1 MDAEGEDHS
10 LTLWLRRHLM
20 VPTLCLG
27 PICNVCLCAACGF
40 DRRPMYTAQVVLF
53 NWQRLQASRSHVFF
67 HQFVPP
73 PPLLLSSP
81 SSSFPSPLPG
91 FFCFILFYFSPLLFS
106 LSLSLSYNVYTL
118 DSFGILPL
126 LPFVFLLATRGRDAR
141 GPLELRTF
149 TNCTSL
155 ATTSRSSSDNSKWR
169 KWCLVAVQ
177 INSDFY

>member
-91 FFCFILFYFSPLLFS
+91 FFCFILFFAPPI
-106 LSLSLSYNVYTL
+106 LSLSFSLIQRIYSRFL
-118 DSFGILPL
+118 RHSSASSFCFSSCHTRPGCPWTTRITYIYKLYIAGDDL
-126 LPFVFLLATRGRDAR
+126 AQQLWQFKMKEMVFGSGA
-141 GPLELRTF
+141 
-149 TNCTSL
+149 N
-155 ATTSRSSSDNSKWR
+155 
-169 KWCLVAVQ
+169 
-177 INSDFY
+177 